1 MHNYYE
7 IKITGKDMKRFLK
20 TLYRMKIQLYEIEG
34 GTNDLTLLVDQEGLS
49 QIQKIK
55 TIYQI
60 QIVGYH
66 GLFKIVYYFKKYCL
80 FLFSMMLGILL
91 ISFLSHLIFNVQVIH
106 VKEEMRNFITEE
118 LKKEGIQPFRFQKS
132 FDRQEEIVKKII
144 FNYRDKIEW
153 LEIERVGTKYI
164 AKVEERKYSPSNED
178 SEPRDIIAKKDGR
191 ILQIEASEGTILVA
205 KDQYVKK
212 GDILVS
218 GQIKNKDTVMARV
231 HSTGK
236 VYASTWYTVNV
247 SLPYHYQE
255 EIKTG
260 KKKKALTV
268 RFFSKSWSFFSFGSY
283 QNKKTTPIFEI
294 KNQLL
299 PLSISWNEE
308 EEVKKTEKVYTKDLA
323 TLEAS
328 SIARQKLKDQL
339 GDDIEILYEK
349 SLKITEEDSKIDIV
363 VFFTVKED
371 ITAYQKTVEEVPE
384 EESR

>member
-1 MHNYYE
+1 MRNYYE

-20 TLYRMKIQLYEIEG
+20 TLHRMKIQLYKIEG
-34 GTNDLTLLVDQEGLS
+34 EESSLLLWVDQEGLDA
-49 QIQKIK
+49 ILKIK

-66 GLFKIVYYFKKYCL
+66 GVFRMVYYFKKYRL
-80 FLFSMMLGILL
+80 FLLSMMTGILL
-91 ISFLSHLIFNVQVIH
+91 ISFLSHLTFDVQVVH
-106 VKEEMRNFITEE
+106 VKEEMRNFIKEE

-132 FDRQEEIVKKII
+132 FDEQEQIVRKII
-144 FNYRDKIEW
+144 YNYRDKIEW

-164 AKVEERKYSPSNED
+164 AKVEERKYSPPNED
-178 SEPRDIIAKKDGR
+178 TEPRDIIAKKDGR
-191 ILQIEASEGTILVA
+191 ILQIEASTGTILVA

-212 GDILVS
+212 GDILIS

-260 KKKKALTV
+260 RKKKALSV
-268 RFFSKSWSFFSFGSY
+268 RFLSKDWTLFSFDSY
-283 QNKKTTPIFEI
+283 KNKKTTPIFEI
-294 KNQLL
+294 KNPLL

-323 TLEAS
+323 LLEAS
-328 SIARQKLKDQL
+328 SIARQKLQDQL
-339 GDDIEILYEK
+339 GEDIEILYEK

-363 VFFTVKED
+363 VFLTVKED
-371 ITAYQKTVEEVPE
+371 ITAYQKTEEEVPE
-384 EESR
+384 EES